1 MESGQ
6 IEEALALAEGS
17 LDLIPAEDVGFRT
30 AVARVRVRAGFCA
43 LQDGDMNRAR
53 RLLVQGGVDPR
64 EVYCLLDKYYSG
76 SERTGLHTR
85 SMDYKIHVIRYT
97 M

>member
-17 LDLIPAEDVGFRT
+17 LDLVPAEDVGFRT

-53 RLLVQGGVDPR
+53 LLLVQGGVDPR

-76 SERTGLHTR
+76 SR
-85 SMDYKIHVIRYT
+85 IH
-97 M
+97 